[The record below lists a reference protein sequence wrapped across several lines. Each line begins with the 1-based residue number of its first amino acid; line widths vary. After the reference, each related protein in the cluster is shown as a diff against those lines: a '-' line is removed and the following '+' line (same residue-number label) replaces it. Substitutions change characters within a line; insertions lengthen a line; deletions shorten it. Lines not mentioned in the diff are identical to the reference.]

1 MIIPRDPAERQQ
13 FYADITRQCL
23 ASRVERFEFYRMCR
37 NYYLFGTADESGAAY
52 NKVQSTVENSRQCR
66 YRRRSL
72 NSGA

>member
-23 ASRVERFEFYRMCR
+23 ASRGERFEFYRMCR

-52 NKVQSTVENSRQCR
+52 NKVQSTVENLASML
-66 YRRRSL
+66 YSPE
-72 NSGA
+72 GI